1 MQKGCHALTLPI
13 ECAVRMPVITGTE
26 TAHCEGRQPEPSSLV
41 MIRVSRCTS
50 GEPRMD
56 ESFTL
61 RLIDIEALPRALEK
75 AERYR
80 LLSEPQEAESIC
92 EDVLAADPN
101 NQRAIVMLTLALTDQ
116 SDTDDARVNDA
127 RDWARRLTDA
137 YERIYYEGL
146 TWEREGRALL
156 KRRHGSEFA
165 YDFFRAAMDCYE
177 QASAIS
183 PPNDDDAILRWN
195 TCVRTIQRKH
205 LAPRPD
211 EPELLLE

>member
-1 MQKGCHALTLPI
+1 
-13 ECAVRMPVITGTE
+13 
-26 TAHCEGRQPEPSSLV
+26 
-41 MIRVSRCTS
+41 
-50 GEPRMD
+50 MD

-61 RLIDIEALPRALEK
+61 RLIEVEAIPRALEK

-92 EDVLAADPN
+92 RDVLAVDPN
-101 NQRAIVMLTLALTDQ
+101 NQRAIVMLTLAITDQ
-116 SDTDDARVNDA
+116 FNADGARVNDA
-127 RDWARRLTDA
+127 RGCVGRLTDP
-137 YERIYYEGL
+137 YERVYYEGL

-156 KRRHGSEFA
+156 SRRHGSEFA
-165 YDFFRAAMDCYE
+165 FDFFRAAMDCYE
-177 QASAIS
+177 RASAIS

-195 TCVRTIQRKH
+195 ACVRTIERKH